1 MKRYHVVLDVR
12 ALSGLLSIQQEAPL
26 AKWEVTFTDVAGS
39 KSQVLEEAFAYVQR
53 CLDYS
58 HAIPAVTGKYKH
70 PVLQA
75 KVREITIVEEGE
87 EVANFHVH
95 GWTQSCSFKFLG
107 HEGE

>member
-26 AKWEVTFTDVAGS
+26 AKWEVTFTDVAAS
-39 KSQVLEEAFAYVQR
+39 KAEILDEAFAYAQR

-58 HAIPAVTGKYKH
+58 HAIPAVTGKYRH

-75 KVREITIVEEGE
+75 KVREVTVVEEGE
-87 EVANFHVH
+87 AVAKLHVH
-95 GWTQSCSFKFLG
+95 GWTQSGSFKFLG
-107 HEGE
+107 HEE